1 MTAIRGADGVDDGE
15 GDVAP
20 FIALM
25 TDASGD
31 EDGAGEG
38 RTSLN
43 GDGDP
48 NGEDDAPAVGSVFF
62 IAMGLLLLFPSA
74 MSARGRR

>member
-1 MTAIRGADGVDDGE
+1 MTAIRGVDDGDGGE
-15 GDVAP
+15 ADVVP

-25 TDASGD
+25 TEARGD

-38 RTSLN
+38 RLSLN

-48 NGEDDAPAVGSVFF
+48 NSEDDAPPAGEVFF
-62 IAMGLLLLFPSA
+62 IAIGLLLLSPNA